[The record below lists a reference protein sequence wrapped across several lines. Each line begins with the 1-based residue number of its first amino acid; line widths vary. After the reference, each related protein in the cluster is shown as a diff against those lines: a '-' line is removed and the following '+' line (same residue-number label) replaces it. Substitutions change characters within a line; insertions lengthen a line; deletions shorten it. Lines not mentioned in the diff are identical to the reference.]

1 MLMKILQKVDKFYF
15 IFIITLIAM
24 GILVVFA
31 FRTDFS
37 AISNSYDIT
46 SQVTESDLRIDKD
59 KLDKAIGMFDNRT
72 IVPLEIR

>member
-1 MLMKILQKVDKFYF
+1 MLTKLLQKVDKFYF

-24 GILVVFA
+24 GALVVFT

-37 AISNSYDIT
+37 AMTNSYDIA
-46 SQVTESDLRIDKD
+46 SKVTELDLRIDKD
-59 KLDKAIGMFDNRT
+59 KLDKAIGAFDNRK

>member
-1 MLMKILQKVDKFYF
+1 LQKVDKFYF

-24 GILVVFA
+24 GFFVVFT

-37 AISNSYDIT
+37 AITNSSDIA

-59 KLDKAIGMFDNRT
+59 KLDKAIGAFDNRK

>member
-1 MLMKILQKVDKFYF
+1 MLTKLLQKVDKFYF

-24 GILVVFA
+24 GFFVVFT

-37 AISNSYDIT
+37 AITNSSDIA

-59 KLDKAIGMFDNRT
+59 KLDKAIGAFDNRK